1 MATRHEECLVAQ
13 SGSIS
18 EAESR
23 VMEVLW
29 RAGRPTSCDAVV
41 TALAGSQDWQEAT
54 VKTLLG
60 RLLKKGAIK
69 AAQDQRRYLYSPV
82 LTRERWLSFES
93 QRLLKR
99 LFGGRLAPLVAHF
112 GQHHRLS
119 KQDIAELKRLVTQ
132 MSDHD

>member
-1 MATRHEECLVAQ
+1 VVHL
-13 SGSIS
+13 SSIS

-29 RAGRPTSCDAVV
+29 RTGRPTSCDAVV
-41 TALAGSQDWQEAT
+41 TALADSQDWQETT

-69 AAQDQRRYLYSPV
+69 AAQDHRRYLYSPV
-82 LTRERWLSFES
+82 LTRDRWLSFES
-93 QRLLKR
+93 QRLLR
-99 LFGGRLAPLVAHF
+99 RMFGGRLAPLVAHF

-119 KQDIAELKRLVTQ
+119 KQDIAELKRLVAQ
-132 MSDHD
+132 ISDDD

>member
-1 MATRHEECLVAQ
+1 MAELNL
-13 SGSIS
+13 IS

-29 RAGRPTSCDAVV
+29 RVARPTSCEEVV
-41 TALAGSQDWQEAT
+41 TALAQRQDWQEAT

-60 RLLKKGAIK
+60 RLLKKGAVK
-69 AAQDQRRYLYSPV
+69 AAQDGRRYLYSPV

-93 QRLLKR
+93 RRLLKR

-119 KQDIAELKRLVTQ
+119 KQDIAELKSLIAQ
-132 MSDHD
+132 MSDDD

>member
-1 MATRHEECLVAQ
+1 MAALN
-13 SGSIS
+13 SIS
-18 EAESR
+18 DAESR

-29 RAGRPTSCDAVV
+29 RAARPTSCEEVV
-41 TALAGSQDWQEAT
+41 TALSQRQDWQEAT

-60 RLLKKGAIK
+60 RLMKKGAIK
-69 AAQDQRRYLYSPV
+69 AAQDGRRYLYSPL

-112 GQHHRLS
+112 GQHHRLT
-119 KQDIAELKRLVTQ
+119 KQDIAELKSLIAR
-132 MSDHD
+132 MSDDD

>member
-1 MATRHEECLVAQ
+1 MAQL
-13 SGSIS
+13 GSIS

-29 RAGRPTSCDAVV
+29 RAGRPTSCDTVV
-41 TALAGSQDWQEAT
+41 S
-54 VKTLLG
+54 
-60 RLLKKGAIK
+60 
-69 AAQDQRRYLYSPV
+69 V

-99 LFGGRLAPLVAHF
+99 MFGGRLAPLVAHF

-119 KQDIAELKRLVTQ
+119 KQDVAELKRLVAQ
-132 MSDHD
+132 MSDDD

>member
-1 MATRHEECLVAQ
+1 MVHL
-13 SGSIS
+13 SSIS

-29 RAGRPTSCDAVV
+29 RTGRPTSCDAVV
-41 TALAGSQDWQEAT
+41 TALADSQDWQETT

-69 AAQDQRRYLYSPV
+69 AAQDHRRYLYSPV
-82 LTRERWLSFES
+82 LTRDRWLSFES
-93 QRLLKR
+93 QRLLR
-99 LFGGRLAPLVAHF
+99 RMFGGRLAPLVAHF

-119 KQDIAELKRLVTQ
+119 KQDIAELKRLVAQ
-132 MSDHD
+132 ISDDD